1 MDTESLKGLTW
12 MWVLRKARSC
22 RSGGKEL
29 AGLPGAGRPGTLPA
43 DLQRVKP
50 RWVRTEPRE
59 QRPGAQSCFYYGF
72 EMFLLLNV
80 LSFFLPAC
88 LPFGPL
94 AV

>member
-1 MDTESLKGLTW
+1 MKLTALSAEACGEGQREPSLQCQCWRL
-12 MWVLRKARSC
+12 
-22 RSGGKEL
+22 
-29 AGLPGAGRPGTLPA
+29 
-43 DLQRVKP
+43 
-50 RWVRTEPRE
+50 RWVRMEPWE
-59 QRPGAQSCFYYGF
+59 QLPRALCLYYGF

>member
-1 MDTESLKGLTW
+1 MLVVAG
-12 MWVLRKARSC
+12 VRQ
-22 RSGGKEL
+22 GKNHCGAGQQETVPTGVSSTGSL
-29 AGLPGAGRPGTLPA
+29 AGLGWSLGNSF
-43 DLQRVKP
+43 P
-50 RWVRTEPRE
+50 R
-59 QRPGAQSCFYYGF
+59 AQLCLYCGF

>member
-1 MDTESLKGLTW
+1 MAGERQGENPCGGGQPGNCPCLLESPALEASLGVGWSLGN
-12 MWVLRKARSC
+12 S
-22 RSGGKEL
+22 
-29 AGLPGAGRPGTLPA
+29 LPR
-43 DLQRVKP
+43 
-50 RWVRTEPRE
+50 
-59 QRPGAQSCFYYGF
+59 AQLCLYYGF